1 MQQPP
6 RQAQLESLGAALL
19 QHEKLRDVRF
29 AQIPLK
35 THHPMDELAF
45 LSGQLLGPSAD
56 ENRKESKSLE
66 GEGNGGVT
74 A

>member
-1 MQQPP
+1 M
-6 RQAQLESLGAALL
+6 
-19 QHEKLRDVRF
+19 RDVRF